1 VTYKRTEKVNG
12 KYRFIHELECLN
24 CGEFY
29 ERVGANKKPIKNG
42 HCTREC
48 RKELFKKTSWTVNTC
63 TQCKKKFKTQISRIR
78 EFCSHKCYH
87 ANMKENPEKYKLL
100 SRAENMRNSTD
111 KLDATK
117 KMLDTKLEK
126 GLIVDW
132 NNATWKQWYRRCN
145 SILQKRRK
153 EMVGEWDGYDY
164 IDNKYIKDNFN
175 LPYYH
180 KDYPTLDHLI
190 PKQALFKEGYTPEE
204 ACKKENLRWTTRS
217 NNSKKG
223 Y

>member
-1 VTYKRTEKVNG
+1 MYEIRIPCNVCSILSVKILPNKSSAIKKYQTGEK
-12 KYRFIHELECLN
+12 KCFCS
-24 CGEFY
+24 
-29 ERVGANKKPIKNG
+29 K
-42 HCTREC
+42 EC
-48 RKELFKKTSWTVNTC
+48 RKKYRESKYTYRKCKYCMKEFRYFESNKTV
-63 TQCKKKFKTQISRIR
+63 
-78 EFCSHKCYH
+78 FCSNKCKGYY
-87 ANMKENPEKYKLL
+87 MKENPKKYKLL
-100 SRAENMRNSTD
+100 DRAENMRKKTD
-111 KLDATK
+111 KQDATK

-164 IDNKYIKDNFN
+164 IDNKYIKDNLK

-180 KDYPTLDHLI
+180 RDYPTLDHLI
-190 PKQALFKEGYTPEE
+190 PKQTLFIEGYTPEE

>member
-1 VTYKRTEKVNG
+1 
-12 KYRFIHELECLN
+12 
-24 CGEFY
+24 
-29 ERVGANKKPIKNG
+29 
-42 HCTREC
+42 
-48 RKELFKKTSWTVNTC
+48 
-63 TQCKKKFKTQISRIR
+63 
-78 EFCSHKCYH
+78 
-87 ANMKENPEKYKLL
+87 MKENPEKYKLL